1 MTGVAFH
8 RGGRLL
14 MALHLRPWKVLMK
27 SLNVRKSLGVATALS
42 LSLLGSLS
50 SAAIASADETPDPSD
65 SASVSAP
72 ADPSEG
78 VDQSDVDDATPS
90 DEASEDQGDVDD
102 ATPSDEA
109 SEDPGEDDTH
119 LPEADMNFSFSI
131 GGKEL
136 KSGSAVKIDL
146 SNRTLRV
153 NYSFAVPEK
162 FHGYKQ
168 TIVSDRAFWVIV
180 PSGTDADPLASDV
193 EGKVTNIEDLPYEDT
208 HNTFKGSFDISLDK
222 LELNKHYDLFI
233 DFAYVRSA
241 EQGVM
246 GRKPSMERVTLK
258 DFQLTTDASAENS
271 DKKSDSKVNDETDAS
286 FKDQTSEQVASTDK
300 AGSELTNG
308 SGVAAGDKVGLP
320 ATGF

>member
-8 RGGRLL
+8 RGGGGRLL

-90 DEASEDQGDVDD
+90 DEASED
-102 ATPSDEA
+102 
-109 SEDPGEDDTH
+109 PGEDDTH

-136 KSGSAVKIDL
+136 KSGSAVKIDP

-193 EGKVTNIEDLPYEDT
+193 EGKVTNIEDLPYEGT